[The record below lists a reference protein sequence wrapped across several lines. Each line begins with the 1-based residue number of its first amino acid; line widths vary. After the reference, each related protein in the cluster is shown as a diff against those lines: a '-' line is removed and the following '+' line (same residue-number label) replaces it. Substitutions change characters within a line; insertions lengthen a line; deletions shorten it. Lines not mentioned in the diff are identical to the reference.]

1 MEKGYVLFQVFL
13 GFFIYP
19 FLKVSHIKGV
29 GVLILFLSEPV
40 HKRREVVFDF
50 LSVENTVDHVTTEKS
65 HFNLISRVRVYFFVF
80 MNYLENVRSCRSVG
94 KFELIECF
102 LSYSELITFIK
113 VFDRNLVEDSCYFVI
128 SVLE

>member
-1 MEKGYVLFQVFL
+1 MEKGYVLLEVLL
-13 GFFIYP
+13 GFFINP
-19 FLKVSHIKGV
+19 FLKVSHVKSV
-29 GVLILFLSEPV
+29 GILILFLSQPV
-40 HKRREVVFDF
+40 HKRREVVFDL
-50 LSVENTVDHVTTEKS
+50 LSVKNTVNHVTTEKS

-102 LSYSELITFIK
+102 LSDSKLITFVK
-113 VFDRNLVEDSCYFVI
+113 VFDRNLVEDSRYLVI